1 MSEFETKNLI
11 VKWQNSTRKLL
22 VGKTIKHIR
31 YLNDEEMEALMW
43 HSRPIVIVFTDGSLL
58 IPQSDDEGN
67 DGGAMLYQD
76 KDGNHDVIPV
86 LY

>member
-31 YLNDEEMEALMW
+31 YVNDEEMKALMW

-76 KDGNHDVIPV
+76 KDGNHDIIPV
-86 LY
+86 I

>member
-1 MSEFETKNLI
+1 MSEFSTEKLI

-31 YLNDEEMEALMW
+31 YLNDEEMESFAWYL
-43 HSRPIVIVFTDGSLL
+43 RPIVIVFTDGSLL

-67 DGGAMLYQD
+67 DGGAMFYQD
-76 KDGNHDVIPV
+76 KDGNQDVIPV
-86 LY
+86 I

>member
-1 MSEFETKNLI
+1 MSEFSTEKLI

-31 YLNDEEMEALMW
+31 YLNDEEMDSLMW

-58 IPQSDDEGN
+58 IPQQDDEGN
-67 DGGAMLYQD
+67 DGGAMFF
-76 KDGNHDVIPV
+76 KTKMVIKM
-86 LY
+86 LSL